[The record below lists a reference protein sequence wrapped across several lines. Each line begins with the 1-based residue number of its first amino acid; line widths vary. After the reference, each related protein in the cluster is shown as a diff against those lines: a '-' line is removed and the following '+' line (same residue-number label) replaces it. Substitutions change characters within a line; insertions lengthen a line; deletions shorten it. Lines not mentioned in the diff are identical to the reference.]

1 MLLRFQKILCSSAG
15 PAWYVAAMLKP
26 STLFA
31 RTSLLASL
39 AVLGLACSSN
49 PDDKLV
55 CPNTPAIAQAGP
67 LLLGGNDC
75 DPLVP
80 TQCGFPFPSNVW
92 LANDAATVTGKRVAF
107 GATTLPVVSGT
118 GKNVDPA
125 TWSDRDGF
133 SPGQTILTHLPG
145 ATIDGAPT
153 QDTIDLSLT
162 DDSPTIVINAE
173 TGERVPHFTEL
184 DYAVATEADED
195 RTFMIRP
202 VVRLDDATRYII
214 AIRNIKDPAGAT
226 LAPTPAF
233 KALRDTEESCDTAI
247 NGRRDLYADIF
258 AKLEKAGI
266 PRKNLQLAWDFTTS
280 SRENTTGWMLAM
292 RDDALAKVGKDGPDY
307 TITNVENFTV
317 AENARVA
324 RRIHG
329 TMKVPLYLDKPGPG
343 ARLVF
348 GADGKPM
355 QNGTAD
361 FEFVVHVPH
370 SAAQGKKLALLQNG
384 HGLLGTKFEG
394 QNGFLAE
401 LGNRHD
407 FLPFSVDFVGMAE
420 DDETFIR
427 DNIIGDIGFFKAA
440 VDRQHQGMINSL
452 LAMRMMS
459 GKFVSAPEVQF
470 NGQSAIDPTLRFYR
484 GDSQGGIFGVTY
496 MALSTDVTRGLL
508 GEPGMPYSLLLN
520 RSVDF
525 APFFLLLKG
534 GYQTSRN
541 MQIAMGLLQMLWDR
555 TEPTGYAPYVHG
567 NPLPNTPDHEVLLHV
582 AIGDYQVT
590 PLGAHMIARS
600 VGAKNLTPVN
610 RSIFG
615 IEEAAGPFSGSGM
628 VEFSFGLPD
637 APKTNTPPKGPEN
650 NDPHDSV
657 RVLDAA
663 YSQTNDWLRTGMVV
677 PHCTDACNP
686 E

>member
-1 MLLRFQKILCSSAG
+1 MLPQHREITCSVHASVC
-15 PAWYVAAMLKP
+15 YVDPMLNP
-26 STLFA
+26 STLLA
-31 RTSLLASL
+31 RTSLMACLAL
-39 AVLGLACSSN
+39 LGLACSSN

-55 CPNTPAIAQAGP
+55 CPNTPTVAPDGP
-67 LLLGGNDC
+67 LLLGGNHC

-92 LANDAATVTGKRVAF
+92 LANDGTTTTGKRVAF

-118 GKNVDPA
+118 GKNVDPVS
-125 TWSDRDGF
+125 WSDRDGF

-145 ATIDGAPT
+145 ATVDGLPS
-153 QDTIDLSLT
+153 QDTIELSLT
-162 DDSPTIVINAE
+162 DESPTILINAD
-173 TGERVPHFTEL
+173 TGEKIPHFAEL
-184 DYAVATEADED
+184 DYSVATEPDEE
-195 RTFMIRP
+195 RSFMIRP
-202 VVRLDDATRYII
+202 VVRLADATRYIV
-214 AIRNIKDPAGAT
+214 AIRNVKDSTGAT
-226 LAPTPAF
+226 LPPTAAF
-233 KALRDTEESCDTAI
+233 KTLRDNEESCDTAI

-258 AKLEKAGI
+258 AKLEKAGVS
-266 PRKNLQLAWDFTTS
+266 RKNLQIAWDYTTAS
-280 SRENTTGWMLAM
+280 TENTTGIMLAM
-292 RDDALAKVGKDGPDY
+292 RDDALAKVGKDGPDFK
-307 TITNVENFTV
+307 ITSVENFTV

-329 TMKVPLYLDKPGPG
+329 MMTVPLYLDQPGPG
-343 ARLVF
+343 AHLMLD
-348 GADGKPM
+348 ADGKPM

-370 SAAQGKKLALLQNG
+370 AAEQGKKLALLQNG

-420 DDETFIR
+420 DDEAFIR
-427 DNIIGDIGFFKAA
+427 DGIVGDIGTFKRS

-459 GKFVSAPEVQF
+459 GKFVSTPEVQY

-525 APFFLLLKG
+525 APFFLLFKG
-534 GYQTSRN
+534 AYQTSRN
-541 MQIAMGLLQMLWDR
+541 MQIVLGLLQMLWDR
-555 TEPTGYAPYVHG
+555 TEPTGYAAHLHG
-567 NPLPNTPDHEVLLHV
+567 NPFPNTPDHEVLLHV

-590 PLGAHMIARS
+590 PLGAHMIARTI
-600 VGAKNLTPVN
+600 GAKNLKPVN

-615 IEEAAGPFSGSGM
+615 IEEADGPFAGPGM
-628 VEFSFGLPD
+628 VEFSFGLPES
-637 APKTNTPPKGPEN
+637 PKTNTPPPGPEN
-650 NDPHDSV
+650 DDPHDKV

-677 PHCTDACNP
+677 PYCTGTCDP

>member
-1 MLLRFQKILCSSAG
+1 MRKLN
-15 PAWYVAAMLKP
+15 
-26 STLFA
+26 
-31 RTSLLASL
+31 SLLAQTSLIASL
-39 AVLGLACSSN
+39 ALLGLACSSN
-49 PDDKLV
+49 PSDKLV
-55 CPNTPAIAQAGP
+55 CPATSTTSQGGPALLAGA
-67 LLLGGNDC
+67 DC

-92 LANDAATVTGKRVAF
+92 LAEDANTVTGKHVAF
-107 GATTLPVVSGT
+107 GATTLPIVSGT
-118 GKNVDPA
+118 QKNVDPA
-125 TWSDRDGF
+125 AWADKDGF

-145 ATIDGAPT
+145 ATVNGAASP
-153 QDTIDLSLT
+153 DTIDTSLT
-162 DDSPTIVINAE
+162 DNSPTIVINAE
-173 TGERVPHFTEL
+173 TGERIPHFAEL
-184 DYAVATEADED
+184 DYSVITEPDED
-195 RTFMIRP
+195 RAFMIRP
-202 VVRLDDATRYII
+202 VVRLADATRYIV
-214 AIRNIKDPAGAT
+214 AIRNVKDANGSVLP
-226 LAPTPAF
+226 PTDAF
-233 KALRDTEESCDTAI
+233 KALRDGGESCDAAV
-247 NGRRDLYADIF
+247 NARRSLYADIF
-258 AKLEKAGI
+258 AKLDKAGI
-266 PRKNLQLAWDFTTS
+266 QKKDLQLAWDFTTA
-280 SRENTTGWMLAM
+280 SRENTTGWMMAM
-292 RDDALAKVGKDGPDY
+292 RDDALGKVGKDGPMY
-307 TITNVENFTV
+307 TITKVENFTV

-324 RRIHG
+324 KRIHG
-329 TMKVPLYLDKPGPG
+329 TFKAPLYLDKPGPG
-343 ARLVF
+343 AHMMF
-348 GADGKPM
+348 DANGKPA
-355 QNGTAD
+355 QNGEAD

-370 SAAQGKKLALLQNG
+370 AAEQGKKLALLQNG
-384 HGLLGTKFEG
+384 HGLLGTKYEG

-420 DDETFIR
+420 DDEQFIR

-459 GKFVSAPEVQF
+459 GRFVTEPEVQY

-525 APFFLLLKG
+525 QPFFLLLKG
-534 GYQTSRN
+534 AYQTSRN

-555 TEPTGYAPYVHG
+555 TEPCGYAPYVHG
-567 NPLPNTPDHEVLLHV
+567 NQLANTPDHEVLLHV

-590 PLGAHMIARS
+590 PLGAHMIARA
-600 VGAKNLTPVN
+600 VGAKNLKPVN

-615 IEEAAGPFSGSGM
+615 IPEADGPFTGPGM
-628 VEFSFGLPD
+628 VEFSFGLPES
-637 APKTNTPPKGPEN
+637 PKTNTPPTGPEAD
-650 NDPHDSV
+650 DPHDKV

-663 YSQTNDWLRTGMVV
+663 YSQTNDWLRTGKVV
-677 PHCTDACNP
+677 PYCMGACDP

>member
-1 MLLRFQKILCSSAG
+1 
-15 PAWYVAAMLKP
+15 MLKL
-26 STLFA
+26 STLLA
-31 RTSLLASL
+31 RTSLGLGL
-39 AVLGLACSSN
+39 TLIGLACSST
-49 PDDKLV
+49 PPSDKLV
-55 CPNTPAIAQAGP
+55 CPGGPSIALSGP

-80 TQCGFPFPSNVW
+80 SQCGFPFPSNVW
-92 LANDAATVTGKRVAF
+92 LADDATKVTGKRIAF
-107 GATTLPVVSGT
+107 GATTLPVVAGT

-125 TWSDRDGF
+125 AWADRDGF

-145 ATIDGAPT
+145 ATVDGLPT
-153 QDTIDLSLT
+153 QDTLDFSLT

-173 TGERVPHFTEL
+173 TGERVPHFAEL
-184 DYAVATEADED
+184 DYAVATEDMEE

-202 VVRLDDATRYII
+202 VVRLADATRYIV
-214 AIRNIKDPAGAT
+214 AIRNVKNESGAP

-233 KALRDTEESCDTAI
+233 QALRDNEESCDTAI
-247 NGRRDLYADIF
+247 NARRELYADIF
-258 AKLEKAGI
+258 AKLETAGI
-266 PRKNLQLAWDFTTS
+266 SRKNLQLAWDFSTAS
-280 SRENTTGWMLAM
+280 KENTTGWMLAM
-292 RDDALAKVGKDGPDY
+292 RDDALAKVGKDGPTY
-307 TITNVENFTV
+307 KITSVENFTV

-324 RRIHG
+324 KRIHG
-329 TMKVPLYLDKPGPG
+329 TMNVPLYLDKPGPG

-348 GADGKPM
+348 DANGKPM
-355 QNGTAD
+355 QNGMAD

-370 SAAQGKKLALLQNG
+370 AAEQGKKLALVQNG

-407 FLPFSVDFVGMAE
+407 YLPFSVDFVGMAE

-427 DNIIGDIGFFKAA
+427 DGIVGDIGFFKAA

-459 GKFVSAPEVQF
+459 GRFVSEPEIQY

-525 APFFLLLKG
+525 APFFLILKG
-534 GYQTSRN
+534 AYQTSRN
-541 MQIAMGLLQMLWDR
+541 MQIALGLLQLLWDR
-555 TEPTGYAPYVHG
+555 TEPCGYAPYVHG
-567 NPLPNTPDHEVLLHV
+567 NPLPGTPEHEVLLHV

-615 IEEAAGPFSGSGM
+615 IEEAAGPFAGSGM
-628 VEFSFGLPD
+628 VEFSFGLPE
-637 APKTNTPPKGPEN
+637 APKTNTPPVGPEGD
-650 NDPHDSV
+650 DPHDKV

-677 PHCTDACNP
+677 PYCMGKCDP

>member
-1 MLLRFQKILCSSAG
+1 MLNLTT
-15 PAWYVAAMLKP
+15 V
-26 STLFA
+26 FA
-31 RTSLLASL
+31 RSCFVTSL
-39 AVLGLACSSN
+39 AVLGLACSSS

-55 CPNTPAIAQAGP
+55 CPSTPTVAPDGP
-67 LLLGGNDC
+67 QLLGGNDC

-92 LANDAATVTGKRVAF
+92 LANDATTVTGKRVAF

-125 TWSDRDGF
+125 SWSDRDGF
-133 SPGQTILTHLPG
+133 SQGQTILTHLPG
-145 ATIDGAPT
+145 ATVDGLPT

-162 DDSPTIVINAE
+162 DESPTILMNAE
-173 TGERVPHFTEL
+173 TGERIPHFAEL
-184 DYAVATEADED
+184 DYSVTTEEDEE

-202 VVRLDDATRYII
+202 VVRLADATRYIV
-214 AIRNIKDPAGAT
+214 AIRNVKDSAGTA
-226 LAPTPAF
+226 LAPTAAF
-233 KALRDTEESCDTAI
+233 KTLRDGEDSCDTAI
-247 NGRRDLYADIF
+247 NARRDLYADIF
-258 AKLEKAGI
+258 AKLEKSGVSK
-266 PRKNLQLAWDFTTS
+266 KNLQLAWDYTTAS
-280 SRENTTGWMLAM
+280 KENTTGWMLAM
-292 RDDALAKVGKDGPDY
+292 RDDALAKVGAMGPEY
-307 TITNVENFTV
+307 KITNVENFTV
-317 AENARVA
+317 DQNMRVA

-329 TMKVPLYLDKPGPG
+329 TMSVPLYLDQPGPG
-343 ARLVF
+343 AFLNL
-348 GADGKPM
+348 GPDGKPM
-355 QNGTAD
+355 QNGMAD

-370 SAAQGKKLALLQNG
+370 AAVQGKKLALLQNG

-407 FLPFSVDFVGMAE
+407 YLPFSVDFVGMAE
-420 DDETFIR
+420 DDEAFIR
-427 DNIIGDIGFFKAA
+427 DGIVNDIGMFKRS
-440 VDRQHQGMINSL
+440 VDRQHQGMLNSL

-459 GKFVSAPEVQF
+459 GRFVSEPEVQF

-534 GYQTSRN
+534 AYQTSRN
-541 MQIAMGLLQMLWDR
+541 MQIILGLLQLLWDR
-555 TEPTGYAPYVHG
+555 TEPCGYAPYLHG
-567 NPLPNTPDHEVLLHV
+567 NPLPGTPDHEVLLHV

-590 PLGAHMIARS
+590 PLGAHMIARTI
-600 VGAKNLTPVN
+600 GAKNLKPVN

-615 IEEAAGPFSGSGM
+615 IEEADGPFKGSGLA
-628 VEFSFGLPD
+628 EFSFGLPES
-637 APKTNTPPKGPEN
+637 PKTNTPPTGPEDK
-650 NDPHDSV
+650 DPHDSV

-677 PHCTDACNP
+677 PYCSGVCDP

>member
-1 MLLRFQKILCSSAG
+1 
-15 PAWYVAAMLKP
+15 MLKL

-31 RTSLLASL
+31 RSSL
-39 AVLGLACSSN
+39 VLGLTVIGLACSSN
-49 PDDKLV
+49 PPNDKLV
-55 CPNTPAIAQAGP
+55 CPEGPSIAASGP

-92 LANDAATVTGKRVAF
+92 LANDATTVTGKRMAF
-107 GATTLPVVSGT
+107 GATTLPVVAGT
-118 GKNVDPA
+118 GKNIDPEPWA
-125 TWSDRDGF
+125 DRDGF

-145 ATIDGAPT
+145 ATVEGLAS
-153 QDTIDLSLT
+153 QDTIDFSLT

-173 TGERVPHFTEL
+173 TGERVPHFAEL
-184 DYAVATEADED
+184 DYASPTEDNEE

-202 VVRLDDATRYII
+202 VVRLADATRYIV
-214 AIRNIKDPAGAT
+214 AIRNVKDSSGAP
-226 LAPTPAF
+226 LAPTTAF
-233 KALRDTEESCDTAI
+233 QSLRDNEESCDTAI
-247 NGRRDLYADIF
+247 NARRELYADIF

-266 PRKNLQLAWDFTTS
+266 PRKNLQLAWDYTTAS
-280 SRENTTGWMLAM
+280 KENTTGWMLAM
-292 RDDALAKVGKDGPDY
+292 RDDALAKVGQDGPTY
-307 TITNVENFTV
+307 TITKIDNFTV

-324 RRIHG
+324 KRIHG
-329 TMKVPLYLDKPGPG
+329 TMNVPLYLDKPGPG

-348 GADGKPM
+348 DANGKPM

-361 FEFVVHVPH
+361 YEFVVHVPH
-370 SAAQGKKLALLQNG
+370 AAVDGKKLALVQNG
-384 HGLLGTKFEG
+384 HGLLGTKYEG

-407 FLPFSVDFVGMAE
+407 YLPFSVDFVGMAE

-427 DNIIGDIGFFKAA
+427 DGIVGDVGFFKAA

-459 GKFVSAPEVQF
+459 GRFVSEPEIQY
-470 NGQSAIDPTLRFYR
+470 NGQSAIDPTMRYYR

-525 APFFLLLKG
+525 TPFFLVLKG
-534 GYQTSRN
+534 AYQSSRN
-541 MQIAMGLLQMLWDR
+541 LQIVMGLLQLLWDR

-567 NPLPNTPDHEVLLHV
+567 NPLPGTPDHEVLLHV

-615 IEEAAGPFSGSGM
+615 VEEASGPFKGSGM
-628 VEFSFGLPD
+628 VEFSFGLPE
-637 APKTNTPPKGPEN
+637 APKTNTPPNGPETD
-650 NDPHDSV
+650 DPHDKV

-663 YSQTNDWLRTGMVV
+663 YSQTNDWFRTGMVV
-677 PHCTDACNP
+677 PYCMGACDP

>member
-1 MLLRFQKILCSSAG
+1 MQKSFTLLAHAS
-15 PAWYVAAMLKP
+15 V
-26 STLFA
+26 
-31 RTSLLASL
+31 LASL

-55 CPNTPAIAQAGP
+55 CPNTPAVSQGGP
-67 LLLGGNDC
+67 ALLGGSDC

-92 LANDAATVTGKRVAF
+92 LAEDAKTPTGKHVAF
-107 GATTLPVVSGT
+107 GATTLPIVSGT

-125 TWSDRDGF
+125 SWADKDGF

-145 ATIDGAPT
+145 ATVDGAPS
-153 QDTIDLSLT
+153 QDTIELSIT
-162 DDSPTIVINAE
+162 DDSPTIVINAD
-173 TGERVPHFTEL
+173 TGERVPHFAEL
-184 DYAVATEADED
+184 DYSVLTEPDED
-195 RTFMIRP
+195 RAFMIRP
-202 VVRLDDATRYII
+202 VVRLADATRYIV
-214 AIRNIKDPAGAT
+214 AIRNVKDMNGAV

-233 KALRDTEESCDTAI
+233 KALRDGADSCDSAV
-247 NGRRDLYADIF
+247 NARRALYADIF

-266 PRKNLQLAWDFTTS
+266 PKKNLQLAWDYTTA
-280 SRENTTGWMLAM
+280 SRENTTGTMLAM
-292 RDDALAKVGKDGPDY
+292 RDDALAKVGKDGPKY
-307 TITNVENFTV
+307 MITGVENFTV
-317 AENARVA
+317 DQNARVA
-324 RRIHG
+324 KRIHG
-329 TMKVPLYLDKPGPG
+329 TFKAPLYLDKPGPG
-343 ARLVF
+343 AHLMF
-348 GADGKPM
+348 DADGKPM
-355 QNGTAD
+355 QNGEAD

-370 SAAQGKKLALLQNG
+370 AAEQGKKLALLQNG
-384 HGLLGTKFEG
+384 HGLLGSKFEG

-407 FLPFSVDFVGMAE
+407 YLTFSVDFIGMAE
-420 DDETFIR
+420 DDEAFIR
-427 DNIIGDIGFFKAA
+427 DGIVNDIGEFKRS

-459 GKFVSAPEVQF
+459 GAFVSEPEVQY
-470 NGQSAIDPTLRFYR
+470 NGQSIIDPTLRFYR
-484 GDSQGGIFGVTY
+484 GDSQGGIFGVSY

-534 GYQTSRN
+534 AYQTSRN
-541 MQIAMGLLQMLWDR
+541 MQVVMGLLQMLWDR
-555 TEPTGYAPYVHG
+555 TEPCGYAPYLHG

-590 PLGAHMIARS
+590 PLGAHMIARTI
-600 VGAKNLTPVN
+600 GAKNLTPVN

-615 IEEAAGPFSGSGM
+615 IEEAAGPFSGPGM
-628 VEFSFGLPD
+628 VEFSFGLPES
-637 APKTNTPPKGPEN
+637 PKTNTPPTGPEN
-650 NDPHDSV
+650 DDPHDKV

-677 PHCTDACNP
+677 PYCTGTCDP

>member
-1 MLLRFQKILCSSAG
+1 
-15 PAWYVAAMLKP
+15 MLKP
-26 STLFA
+26 STLLA
-31 RTSLLASL
+31 RTFVLTSL
-39 AVLGLACSSN
+39 ALLSTACSSN

-55 CPNTPAIAQAGP
+55 CPSTPTITPDGP
-67 LLLGGNDC
+67 PLLGGYDC

-92 LANDAATVTGKRVAF
+92 LADDASMATGKRVAF

-125 TWSDRDGF
+125 SWSDKDGF

-145 ATIDGAPT
+145 ATVDGLPN
-153 QDTIDLSLT
+153 QDTIDLSVT
-162 DDSPTIVINAE
+162 DKSPTILINAD
-173 TGERVPHFTEL
+173 TGELIPHFAEL
-184 DYAVATEADED
+184 DYSVTTEDDAE

-202 VVRLDDATRYII
+202 VVRLSDATRYIV
-214 AIRNIKDPAGAT
+214 AIRNVKDPAGKV

-233 KALRDTEESCDTAI
+233 QALRDGEESCDAAI
-247 NGRRDLYADIF
+247 NARRDLYADIF
-258 AKLEKAGI
+258 AKLDKAGI
-266 PRKNLQLAWDFTTS
+266 SKTNLQLAWDFTTAS
-280 SRENTTGWMLAM
+280 KENTTGWMLAM
-292 RDDALAKVGKDGPDY
+292 RDDALAKVGMLGPDY
-307 TITNVENFTV
+307 KITNVENFTV
-317 AENARVA
+317 DQNMRVA
-324 RRIHG
+324 KRIHG
-329 TMKVPLYLDKPGPG
+329 TMTVPLYLDQPGPG
-343 ARLVF
+343 AHLNF
-348 GADGKPM
+348 GPDGQPM

-370 SAAQGKKLALLQNG
+370 AAEQGKKLALLQNG

-407 FLPFSVDFVGMAE
+407 YLPFSVDFVGMAE
-420 DDETFIR
+420 DDEAFIR
-427 DNIIGDIGFFKAA
+427 DGIVGDIGNFKRS

-459 GKFVSAPEVQF
+459 GRFVTEPEVQY
-470 NGQSAIDPTLRFYR
+470 NGASAIDPTLRFYR
-484 GDSQGGIFGVTY
+484 GDSQGGIFGVSY

-534 GYQTSRN
+534 AYQTSRN
-541 MQIAMGLLQMLWDR
+541 MQVVLGLLQMLWDR
-555 TEPTGYAPYVHG
+555 TEPCGYAPYLHG
-567 NPLPNTPDHEVLLHV
+567 NPLPGTPDHEVLLHV

-600 VGAKNLTPVN
+600 IGAKNLKPVN

-615 IEEAAGPFSGSGM
+615 IEEADGPFSGPGM
-628 VEFSFGLPD
+628 VEFSFGLPES
-637 APKTNTPPKGPEN
+637 PKTNTPPPGPEGD
-650 NDPHDSV
+650 DPHDKV

-677 PHCTDACNP
+677 PYCSGVCDP